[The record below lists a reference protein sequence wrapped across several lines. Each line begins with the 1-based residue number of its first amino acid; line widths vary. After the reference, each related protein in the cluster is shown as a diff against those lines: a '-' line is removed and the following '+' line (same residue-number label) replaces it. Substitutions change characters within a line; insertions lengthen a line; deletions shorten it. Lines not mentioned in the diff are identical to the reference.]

1 MLGVWAG
8 EGRCYTN
15 RKIMIMLEAPTML
28 AFLMSV
34 GVFVYIY
41 LWHGM
46 DGWDLLKQ
54 ELIELYEMHVR
65 ASSPVWYEIE

>member
-1 MLGVWAG
+1 
-8 EGRCYTN
+8 
-15 RKIMIMLEAPTML
+15 
-28 AFLMSV
+28 
-34 GVFVYIY
+34 
-41 LWHGM
+41 M

>member
-15 RKIMIMLEAPTML
+15 RKIMIMLEAPTVL

-41 LWHGM
+41 IYGM
-46 DGWDLLKQ
+46 EWMVGTC
-54 ELIELYEMHVR
+54 
-65 ASSPVWYEIE
+65 